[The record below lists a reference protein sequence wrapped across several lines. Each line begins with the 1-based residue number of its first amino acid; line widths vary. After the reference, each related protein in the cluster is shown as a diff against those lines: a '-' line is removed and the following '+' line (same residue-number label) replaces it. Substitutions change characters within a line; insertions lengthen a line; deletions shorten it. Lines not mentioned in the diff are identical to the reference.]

1 MIRDAC
7 TIAES
12 SPARTHSARN
22 TEFSTARAAGF
33 RPNETLDTPSVVCTS
48 G

>member
-1 MIRDAC
+1 M
-7 TIAES
+7 
-12 SPARTHSARN
+12 HSARK

-33 RPNETLDTPSVVCTS
+33 RPNDTLEMPSVVCTS